1 MIGHEPLSYFEIKT
15 LEDGK
20 VNIIKELLVDHSYNV
35 AQFVCSRFL
44 KSGFDKMIQRALH
57 TLVLRRETLKEIA
70 PIIRDSVIIGCA
82 LHDSGKSYRKY
93 QEYLYHSQKASFS
106 GHEAISTVIA
116 YSVVKC
122 YLEKTIPRNYRI
134 WLQHFDDVF
143 SRITAITVWN
153 HHHTMTRREER
164 KRRIL
169 NEFKEALEKANWE
182 IERVLYSWPETF
194 SKVIERLKEHMS
206 YPDIAQDVIENTN
219 IDTVKEAIRIFQG
232 DPYGRYNIHK
242 SSIVTLSN
250 VVLYLLITADNIVA
264 MESRGGSQTTWE
276 KVRNVLEVREEYSKR
291 LRGLLA
297 DDNRIHM

>member
-1 MIGHEPLSYFEIKT
+1 MVKYEPLSYFEIKT
-15 LEDGK
+15 LENGK

-44 KSGFDKMIQRALH
+44 KFGFDKMMQRVLR
-57 TLVLRRETLKEIA
+57 TLVLRREALKEIA

-93 QEYLYHSQKASFS
+93 QENLYQSQKASFS
-106 GHEAISTVIA
+106 GHEAISAVIT

-122 YLEKTIPRNYRI
+122 YLEQTIPKNTRI
-134 WLQHFDDVF
+134 WLQHLDDVF
-143 SRITAITVWN
+143 SRIIAITVWN
-153 HHHTMTRREER
+153 HHHTMTRREEK
-164 KRRIL
+164 KRRVL
-169 NEFKEALEKANWE
+169 NEFKEALEKANWRL
-182 IERVLYSWPETF
+182 ERVLCSWPGTF
-194 SKVIERLKEHMS
+194 SKVIERLKKYMS
-206 YPDIAQDVIENTN
+206 YPDIARDVIESMNT
-219 IDTVKEAIRIFQG
+219 IKEAIRIFQV
-232 DPYGRYNIHK
+232 DPYGRSDIHK

-264 MESRGGSQTTWE
+264 MESRGGPQTTWE

-291 LRGLLA
+291 LRGFLA